1 MLKKKKKKMTETEDK
16 MANVKMEEM
25 KQQIST
31 LRKQRWDY
39 KF

>member
-1 MLKKKKKKMTETEDK
+1 MAATEDDK